1 MSRTNVEIFLGIII
15 VLVTGGLLIAY
26 GLNEP
31 NRMAEFE
38 KSQEAQAVEVG
49 AQLFDT
55 NCKGC
60 HGVQGEGV
68 PGLCPPLN
76 DKNFF
81 TNRLKEVGWSG
92 SQEDYII
99 STVSGG
105 RLASTRPQLYPGGGN
120 PAMPAWA
127 DRYGGPLRDDQIR
140 DIAAFIMNWEATAP
154 VREISPTLA
163 GPAVGTDILQEL
175 PAGDATAG
183 EALATS
189 KGCVGCHISTNTG
202 PAWLASAGQP
212 GIGDRAATRFS
223 EADYTGKATTAEQY
237 LLESIVNPTAFVV
250 SGFQPLMPAN
260 YGQTLTAQET
270 ADLITYLLSIK

>member
-38 KSQEAQAVEVG
+38 NSQKAQSIEVG

-68 PGLCPPLN
+68 LGLCPPLN

-81 TNRLKEVGWSG
+81 TSRLKEVGWSG
-92 SQEDYII
+92 TQEDYIV

-105 RLASTRPQLYPGGGN
+105 RLVSTRPQLYAGGGN
-120 PAMPAWA
+120 PAMPAWS

-140 DIAAFIMNWEATAP
+140 DIATFIMNWEATAP

-163 GPAVGTDILQEL
+163 GPPVGTDILQEL
-175 PAGDATAG
+175 PTGDATSG
-183 EALATS
+183 EALAAS
-189 KGCVGCHISTNTG
+189 KGCVACHITTATG
-202 PAWLASAGQP
+202 PAWLPSGGQP
-212 GIGDRAATRFS
+212 GIGDRAATRFT
-223 EADYTGKATTAEQY
+223 EVDYTGKATSAEQY
-237 LLESIVNPTAFVV
+237 LLESIVNPTASVV
-250 SGFQPLMPAN
+250 AGFQPVMPAS

-270 ADLITYLLSIK
+270 ADLIAYLLSIK

>member
-1 MSRTNVEIFLGIII
+1 MSRTNIEIFLGIII
-15 VLVTGGLLIAY
+15 VLVTGGLLVSY

-38 KSQEAQAVEVG
+38 KSQQAQAIEVG

-81 TNRLKEVGWSG
+81 TGRLKEVGWTG
-92 SQEDYII
+92 TQEDYIV

-105 RLASTRPQLYPGGGN
+105 RLASTRPQMYPGGGS
-120 PAMPAWA
+120 PAMPAWS
-127 DRYGGPLRDDQIR
+127 DRFGGPLRDDQIQ

-163 GPAVGTDILQEL
+163 GPPVGTDITQTL
-175 PAGDATAG
+175 PTGDAVNG
-183 EALATS
+183 EALANS
-189 KGCVGCHISTNTG
+189 KGCVACHVTTTTG
-202 PAWLASAGQP
+202 PAWAASTGVP

-223 EADYTGKATTAEQY
+223 EPDYTGKATSAEQY

-260 YGQTLTAQET
+260 FGQTLTAQEV
-270 ADLITYLLSIK
+270 ADLIAYMSTIK

>member
-1 MSRTNVEIFLGIII
+1 MSRTNIEIFLGIII
-15 VLVTGGLLIAY
+15 VLITGGLLVAY

-31 NRMAEFE
+31 ARMA
-38 KSQEAQAVEVG
+38 QAAEAQRAQAIEVG

-81 TNRLKEVGWSG
+81 TDRLKEVGWAG
-92 SQEDYII
+92 AQEDYIVSI
-99 STVSGG
+99 VSGG
-105 RLASTRPQLYPGGGN
+105 RAASTRPQLYPGGGN
-120 PAMPAWA
+120 PAMPAWS

-140 DIAAFIMNWEATAP
+140 DIATYIMNWEATAP
-154 VREISPTLA
+154 VREITPTLA

-175 PAGDATAG
+175 PAGDATSG

-189 KGCVGCHISTNTG
+189 QGCVGCHVSTNTG
-202 PAWLASAGQP
+202 PAWFPGGGEA
-212 GIGDRAATRFS
+212 GIGDRAAARIT
-223 EADYTGKATTAEQY
+223 EAGYTGQATTAEQY
-237 LLESIVNPTAFVV
+237 LLESIVNPTAFLVA
-250 SGFQPLMPAN
+250 GFQPLMPAN
-260 YGQTLTAQET
+260 YGQTLTAQQT
-270 ADLITYLLSIK
+270 ADLIAYMLTIK

>member
-1 MSRTNVEIFLGIII
+1 MSRTKVEIFLGIII
-15 VLVTGGLLIAY
+15 VLITGVMLVAY

-31 NRMAEFE
+31 NRMAEYE
-38 KSQEAQAVEVG
+38 QSQQAQAIEVG

-81 TNRLKEVGWSG
+81 TTRLKEVGWTG
-92 SQEDYII
+92 TQEDYIV

-105 RLASTRPQLYPGGGN
+105 RLASTRPQLYPGGGS
-120 PAMPAWA
+120 PAMPAWS
-127 DRYGGPLRDDQIR
+127 DRFGGPLRDDQISNL
-140 DIAAFIMNWEATAP
+140 AAYIMNWEATAP

-163 GPAVGTDILQEL
+163 GPPVGTDILQEL
-175 PAGDATAG
+175 PAGDTANG

-189 KGCVGCHISTNTG
+189 KGCVGCHVSTTTG
-202 PAWLASAGQP
+202 PAWAAGGGQP
-212 GIGDRAATRFS
+212 GIGDRAATRIT
-223 EADYTGKATTAEQY
+223 EADYSGQATTAEQY
-237 LLESIVNPTAFVV
+237 LLESIVNPSAYLV

-260 YGQTLTAQET
+260 FGQTLTAQET
-270 ADLITYLLSIK
+270 ADLIAYMLSIK